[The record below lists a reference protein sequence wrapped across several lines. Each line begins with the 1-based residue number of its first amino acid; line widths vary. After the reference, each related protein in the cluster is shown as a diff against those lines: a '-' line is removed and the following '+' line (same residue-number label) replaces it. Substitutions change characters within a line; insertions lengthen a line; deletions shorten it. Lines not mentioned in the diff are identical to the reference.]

1 MSKQVTNKKKRI
13 AADPVT
19 IIISRVVKPGCQEV
33 FEVSLK
39 GISEEVKKFAGY
51 MGGNLIRP
59 ADGSKLEYVNIFRF
73 DSYENMHAWEIS
85 EVRKKWLMKLDAL
98 VERESKPQVI
108 TGLEYWFT
116 LPEKPLEKPPPR
128 HKMAVLIWL
137 AVFPILLVLPPAIR
151 NLLHGFPDILVI
163 AAISCA
169 MVAIMTFIIMPLL
182 TRCFA
187 RWLFK

>member
-1 MSKQVTNKKKRI
+1 MSGR
-13 AADPVT
+13 DPVT
-19 IIISRVVKPGCQEV
+19 IIISRVVKPGYQQA
-33 FEVSLK
+33 FETAITE
-39 GISEEVKKFAGY
+39 ISEEVKKFAGY

-59 ADGSKLEYVNIFRF
+59 ADGSKLDYVNIFRF
-73 DSYENMHAWEIS
+73 DSYEHMHAWEIS
-85 EVRKKWLMKLDAL
+85 EVRKKWLMKLEEL
-98 VERESKPQVI
+98 VECESKPQVI

-116 LPEKPLEKPPPR
+116 LPDKPLEKPPPR

-137 AVFPILLVLPPAIR
+137 AVFPILLVLPAAIR

-163 AAISCA
+163 ATISCV